1 MAVAKLLPSCA
12 ERQHQ
17 RVLLLVVVQY
27 RRPAG
32 SNEALSWIFFFFKLK
47 GLKRLFK
54 NVSARGEGNRR
65 RVETRERR
73 KQQRWGCTVV
83 AIAL

>member
-1 MAVAKLLPSCA
+1 VAVAKLLPSCA
-12 ERQHQ
+12 ARAATGT
-17 RVLLLVVVQY
+17 VQ
-27 RRPAG
+27 ASG

-65 RVETRERR
+65 RVERD
-73 KQQRWGCTVV
+73 
-83 AIAL
+83 